1 MSTHRLIANSEKTK
15 KIYYFM
21 ILLKFFFLF
30 LSCQQRSEKERKTKR
45 KQSDFLGELAEWRIQ
60 CIKRWR
66 RTSIYYPHTH
76 THTRPVFVLPTKG
89 RGSHKKTPQ
98 KYFLPPPPKKRG
110 DIINLEEKKTY
121 FYFPLLNDEIV
132 PKKKREKGFWLE
144 CNNEEKKENHNSTCW
159 NDLKRRVHHNSQ
171 NGVVHVAHQTK
182 WFARVTR
189 PPLFFLSSSSFL
201 TNVFT
206 TPQNKIKYKNSGF
219 LRIDSDTS
227 VVVYHRKRKRSKR
240 KDEGKKQNF
249 WQKKNF
255 FKTSV
260 ASIK

>member
-1 MSTHRLIANSEKTK
+1 MPTT
-15 KIYYFM
+15 
-21 ILLKFFFLF
+21 
-30 LSCQQRSEKERKTKR
+30 QQEKERKTKR

-132 PKKKREKGFWLE
+132 PKKKK
-144 CNNEEKKENHNSTCW
+144 EKKVFGSNAT
-159 NDLKRRVHHNSQ
+159 
-171 NGVVHVAHQTK
+171 TK
-182 WFARVTR
+182 
-189 PPLFFLSSSSFL
+189 
-201 TNVFT
+201 
-206 TPQNKIKYKNSGF
+206 K
-219 LRIDSDTS
+219 
-227 VVVYHRKRKRSKR
+227 KRKIIIQHV
-240 KDEGKKQNF
+240 GM
-249 WQKKNF
+249 
-255 FKTSV
+255 
-260 ASIK
+260 I